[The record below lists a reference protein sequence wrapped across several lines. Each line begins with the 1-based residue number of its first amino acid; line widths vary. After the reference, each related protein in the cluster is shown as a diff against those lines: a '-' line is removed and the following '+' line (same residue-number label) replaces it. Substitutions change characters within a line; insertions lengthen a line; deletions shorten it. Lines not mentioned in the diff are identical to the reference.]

1 MSTSQKFLTAKTL
14 RRQKKL
20 SINNMSW
27 FLLCLGVLV
36 VTCSFWPSAVCADF
50 VYAQVKPNYHWQ
62 FPTDHGAHPKY
73 KTEWWYYVG
82 HLKDTQGKRYG
93 FELAFFRVGL
103 DRGAENP
110 SAFTPRDIYFSHF
123 AISDIGAR
131 KFWYAEKMNR
141 SGPGL
146 AGASQGRMNLWNENW
161 QIWRDGPGHHL
172 KADDGIYGLDLIVQS
187 PIPAILEGIR
197 GYSKKGFNG
206 ENASLYYS
214 FPSFIASGRL
224 RVGSD
229 FKTVHGNAWMD
240 HEFFSGDMDP
250 YETGWD
256 WFGLQLSDN
265 TELMIYLMR
274 QKDGSFNPASSGT
287 FINKLG
293 KSVHLASGTFRTT
306 VLETWKSPRTGAV
319 YPIHWQ
325 IAVPSRGLVLDVIA
339 SIPDQELDTAKS
351 TQVVY
356 WEGSVDINGTKA
368 GKAIK
373 GEGYMELTGYDKP
386 FNLFNLK
393 P

>member
-1 MSTSQKFLTAKTL
+1 MRKIFWTTCGF
-14 RRQKKL
+14 
-20 SINNMSW
+20 
-27 FLLCLGVLV
+27 FLLSYGAVL
-36 VTCSFWPSAVCADF
+36 AADT
-50 VYAQVKPNYHWQ
+50 YTIAKPNYHWQ
-62 FPTDHGAHPKY
+62 FPTDHGAHPNY

-82 HLKDTQGKRYG
+82 HLKDTQGKHYG

-103 DRGAENP
+103 DRTVDN
-110 SAFTPRDIYFSHF
+110 SSTFTPRDLYFSHF
-123 AISDIGAR
+123 AISDLGAK

-172 KADDGIYGLDLIVQS
+172 KADGDTYGLNLIVQS
-187 PIPAILEGIR
+187 PIPAVLEGIR
-197 GYSKKGFNG
+197 GYSQKGSAK

-214 FPSFIASGRL
+214 FPSFIADGQL
-224 RVGSD
+224 RVGSEL
-229 FKTVHGNAWMD
+229 KTVHGKAWMD
-240 HEFFSGDMDP
+240 HEFFSGEMDP
-250 YETGWD
+250 NEVGWD

-274 QKDGSFNPASSGT
+274 QKDGTFHPASAGT

-293 KSVHLASGTFRTT
+293 KNVHLSQAAFQTK
-306 VLETWKSPRTGAV
+306 VLDTWQSSRTGAV

-325 IAVPSRGLVLDVIA
+325 IMVPSQRLLLDVTA
-339 SIPDQELDTAKS
+339 SISDQELDTAQS
-351 TQVVY
+351 TRVVY
-356 WEGSVDINGTKA
+356 WEGSVDINGTKS
-368 GKAIK
+368 GKDIK

-386 FNLFNLK
+386 FNLADSIH

>member
-1 MSTSQKFLTAKTL
+1 MGL
-14 RRQKKL
+14 
-20 SINNMSW
+20 
-27 FLLCLGVLV
+27 
-36 VTCSFWPSAVCADF
+36 WPSPVCADF
-50 VYAQVKPNYHWQ
+50 VYTQAKPNYRWK
-62 FPTDHGAHPKY
+62 FPRDHGAHPSY

-103 DRGAENP
+103 DGSVENS
-110 SAFTPRDIYFSHF
+110 SAFTPRDLYFSHF
-123 AISDIGAR
+123 AISDIGAQ

-146 AGASQGRMNLWNENW
+146 AGASQGGMNLWNENW
-161 QIWRDGPGHHL
+161 RIWRSGLGHHL
-172 KADDGIYGLDLIVQS
+172 KADGGIYSLDLTVQS
-187 PIPAILEGIR
+187 PISAVLEGVR
-197 GYSKKGFNG
+197 GYSKKGFNE

-214 FPSFIASGRL
+214 FPNFIADGQL
-224 RVGSD
+224 RIGSD
-229 FKTVHGNAWMD
+229 LKTVHGSAWMD

-287 FINKLG
+287 FINRLG
-293 KSVHLASGTFRTT
+293 KSIRLVSGTYQTK
-306 VLETWKSPRTGAV
+306 VLDTWTSPRTGAV

-325 IAVPSRGLVLDVIA
+325 ITVPFRGLSLDVTA

-356 WEGSVDINGTKA
+356 WEGSVDIRGTRA
-368 GKAIK
+368 GKAIR
-373 GEGYMELTGYDKP
+373 GEGYMELTGYDQP
-386 FNLFNLK
+386 FNLSNIVL